1 MSGSFGR
8 RAASAGVDNPTA
20 DAEAGT
26 LFRRGSN
33 PNPHR
38 LTIDVDDALYRR
50 LKLAALE
57 RGDRMA
63 VIVREALDDSL
74 PKEIQ

>member
-1 MSGSFGR
+1 MSGSSFGR
-8 RAASAGVDNPTA
+8 RAASAGVESPTA
-20 DAEAGT
+20 AAEAGT

-57 RGDRMA
+57 RGERMA
-63 VIVREALDDSL
+63 VIVREALNDSL
-74 PKEIQ
+74 PK